1 MVMKSGF
8 PEILEWRKDPITGT
22 WVIIAS
28 QRSKR
33 PYDFDLISGK
43 VQSYPCVFCEGME
56 ECTPEEVFCVKDRG
70 GRWQVRVVPNKF
82 PALRREEE
90 LFGEKVGLF
99 YERMGGFG
107 VHEVIIE
114 TPDHNSS
121 FADFPLEQMERV
133 IYVYRERMRFWEKEE
148 RLRYCLI
155 FKNQGL
161 QAGASMF
168 HSHSQ
173 LIATSVIPKKV
184 EEELARAHEFYAR
197 KNQCIFCAFLEEEST
212 KGHRLVFR
220 NEHFLALVPYAAR
233 FSYETWILPVKH
245 AASFTEI
252 EALSSFSEVLKIVL
266 QALGEVLGEPVFNFV
281 LHGAPYYRDP
291 RDDVYKW
298 IYHWHLE
305 IIPFPVRMAG
315 FEWGTGFYINPV
327 APERAASTLR
337 ELVSMKVGE
346 SCAGN

>member
-22 WVIIAS
+22 WVIIAP
-28 QRSKR
+28 QRSNR
-33 PYDFDLISGK
+33 PYGFDPISGK
-43 VQSYPCVFCEGME
+43 SQSYPCVFCEGME
-56 ECTPEEVFCVKDRG
+56 ECTPEEVFCLKDRYG
-70 GRWQVRVVPNKF
+70 KWLVRVVPNKF
-82 PALRREEE
+82 PALHRGKE
-90 LFGEKVGLF
+90 LFREKEGLF

-121 FADFPLEQMERV
+121 FAELPLEQIEKV
-133 IYVYRERMRFWEKEE
+133 IYAYRERMRFWEREE

-173 LIATSVIPKKV
+173 LIATSVIPKRV
-184 EEELARAHEFYAR
+184 EEELAKAREFYVR
-197 KNQCIFCAFLEEEST
+197 KNQCIFCAFLEEEFA
-212 KGHRLVFR
+212 KGHRLIFR

-233 FSYETWILPVKH
+233 FSYETWILPIKH
-245 AASFTEI
+245 VASFTEI

-266 QALGEVLGEPVFNFV
+266 QAIGEVLGESIFNFV
-281 LHGAPYYRDP
+281 LHGAPYSRDSG
-291 RDDVYKW
+291 DDVYKW

-305 IIPFPVRMAG
+305 VIPFPVRMAG

-327 APERAASTLR
+327 TPEQAAFTLR
-337 ELVSMKVGE
+337 ELIAAKMGE
-346 SCAGN
+346 KYAGD